1 MKTEMETKTKM
12 KMEKNTNTKNENK
25 MKMEI
30 RIKMKIETL
39 KLLKPVI
46 CMKYMKYR
54 VSLPPQATSGKGGG

>member
-1 MKTEMETKTKM
+1 MIMKTEMETKTKM

-25 MKMEI
+25 MEI
-30 RIKMKIETL
+30 RIKLKIETL

-54 VSLPPQATSGKGGG
+54 ISLPLQATSGKGGG